1 MTTPTAPASRP
12 AGEIIAPLRELLAFA
27 LLAAVAL
34 GALHAFVDLIPAGS
48 RWAVVVGSYP
58 RFVMLGADFVTLL
71 TVGAPVLAVLI
82 AVHAGGPVARAR
94 LITLIAL
101 LELAAVAFFGLVF
114 NVLIGFVGAA
124 SLSFIDAVKRL
135 LAAAPLYVLL
145 AAALLVLVRIWQGV
159 FHVARPKPVPRP
171 GQPAGF
177 GQVYGQPAAPYQPPA
192 SGAPYQPPASGA
204 PYQPPASGAPYQPP
218 ASAATYEQQQYPQ
231 QQYPPQE
238 YAPQEYPPQEYAQ
251 PYPPQAYGQ
260 DYAPQEYAQ
269 QAPPGYGQPAT
280 DPYRQPAAVPGYP
293 AAPAEQ
299 LPQRVPA
306 PTPYQPE
313 PGAPASAPPGRVYG
327 RPVTPEEHDDP
338 EPEEGEDL
346 RTRMLSR
353 PTSPPPP
360 DEPTRQ
366 GPR

>member
-1 MTTPTAPASRP
+1 MTTPTAPASRS

-34 GALHAFVDLIPAGS
+34 GALHAFVDLVPAGS
-48 RWAVVVGSYP
+48 RWAVAGSYP

-114 NVLIGFVGAA
+114 NVLVGFVGAV

-145 AAALLVLVRIWQGV
+145 AAALVALVKIWQGA
-159 FHVARPKPVPRP
+159 FQVARPKPAPQP
-171 GQPAGF
+171 GKPAGF
-177 GQVYGQPAAPYQPPA
+177 GQVYGQPAASPYPQPA
-192 SGAPYQPPASGA
+192 SGAPYPQPASGAPHPQPASGA
-204 PYQPPASGAPYQPP
+204 PYPQQAYV
-218 ASAATYEQQQYPQ
+218 QQQHPQ
-231 QQYPPQE
+231 REDAQPYAPQPYAPQE
-238 YAPQEYPPQEYAQ
+238 YAPQEYTPQE
-251 PYPPQAYGQ
+251 
-260 DYAPQEYAQ
+260 YAPQEYAQ
-269 QAPPGYGQPAT
+269 QEYAQQAPPAYGQPAA
-280 DPYRQPAAVPGYP
+280 DPYREPA
-293 AAPAEQ
+293 
-299 LPQRVPA
+299 
-306 PTPYQPE
+306 
-313 PGAPASAPPGRVYG
+313 APASAPPGRVYG

-338 EPEEGEDL
+338 EPDEEDL

-360 DEPTRQ
+360 PDEPTRQ